1 MGCALTKDGRVSERD
16 VRLKEGEEPLLMR
29 LGHAEHLPSLD
40 VGSESDV
47 FVVMDLLDAH
57 GHVVASAK
65 WPVKW
70 DNNHPVWNSCRP
82 LGTAPPGGEGMTVR
96 LKLFDHDEDPLGKVQ
111 RAELIGTASIALS
124 ELRVGEAPSS
134 LPVELKR
141 SKLQKAAR
149 RLSSQA
155 AQRLSVRRLS
165 AAGETKPE
173 PQPFITL
180 ARVVPEAAPPRKTV
194 YLVRHGES
202 VWNAAQA
209 NKDVVAMLSDVDR
222 ECRCTLE
229 VLCAHSVTKVYQV
242 TSERWERREDGSWDV
257 QPLVVV

>member
-1 MGCALTKDGRVSERD
+1 MGCSLTKDARVSERE

-82 LGTAPPGGEGMTVR
+82 LGTAPPGGAGMTVR
-96 LKLFDHDEDPLGKVQ
+96 LKLYDHDEDPLGKVQ

-134 LPVELKR
+134 LPVELKQ
-141 SKLQKAAR
+141 SKLQKAVR
-149 RLSSQA
+149 RLS
-155 AQRLSVRRLS
+155 VRLS

-173 PQPFITL
+173 PRPLITL

-209 NKDVVAMLSDVDR
+209 NKDVVAMLSAVD
-222 ECRCTLE
+222 
-229 VLCAHSVTKVYQV
+229 H
-242 TSERWERREDGSWDV
+242 
-257 QPLVVV
+257 PLNETGRSQAWLGLGLGLGLGLRLRLRLRA

>member
-1 MGCALTKDGRVSERD
+1 MGCTLTKDARVSEKE

-149 RLSSQA
+149 RLSQQA
-155 AQRLSVRRLS
+155 A
-165 AAGETKPE
+165 
-173 PQPFITL
+173 
-180 ARVVPEAAPPRKTV
+180 
-194 YLVRHGES
+194 LVR
-202 VWNAAQA
+202 VRVRVRVRVNPIP
-209 NKDVVAMLSDVDR
+209 N
-222 ECRCTLE
+222 
-229 VLCAHSVTKVYQV
+229 
-242 TSERWERREDGSWDV
+242 
-257 QPLVVV
+257 PIPNPNPN